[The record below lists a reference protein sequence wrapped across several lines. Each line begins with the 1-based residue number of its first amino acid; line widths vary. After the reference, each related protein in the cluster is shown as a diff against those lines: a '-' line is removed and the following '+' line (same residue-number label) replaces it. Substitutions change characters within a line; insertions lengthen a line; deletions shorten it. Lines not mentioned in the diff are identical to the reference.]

1 MSPTPCPECGGPL
14 VLVTRGGL
22 YAECPSPLCRWT
34 QTPSAERVIHA
45 AVETYT
51 AVIRAAVETYTANF
65 EGRITPPE
73 AQP

>member
-1 MSPTPCPECGGPL
+1 MSPAPCPECGGPL
-14 VLVTRGGL
+14 VLVTRGGI

-34 QTPSAERVIHA
+34 QTPSSERVIDA

-51 AVIRAAVETYTANF
+51 ADL